1 MARFRF
7 EFGITLVYLLVG
19 SGWILFSDELT
30 ELLAP
35 NPEIASHLQTYKGLF
50 YVVTTALIFYF
61 FIRKHLQKLRKAEER
76 ALESDKLKSGFLA
89 NVSHEI
95 RTPMNGVMGFAELL
109 KDETLSQEER
119 LQFIGVIEKSG
130 ERMLEL
136 INDIL
141 NISMV
146 DSGQAKLKLA
156 PVDIYELMSS
166 IAQLFTPAATEK
178 GLTLIVE
185 PYKNCERVV
194 SLAMDKDKVVC
205 VLSNLIKNALK
216 YTNTGYVEIS
226 CSRDGGFMKFVV
238 KDSGVGIPE
247 GQFERIFNR
256 FVQVN
261 MTYTKTYDGA
271 GLGLAIAKSYIDMM
285 GGKIWAEPNQPD
297 GSIFIFTI
305 PFKPV
310 NSSKK
315 NDSKS

>member
-7 EFGITLVYLLVG
+7 EFGITLVYLLIG

-35 NPEIASHLQTYKGLF
+35 NPEVAAHLQTYKGLF
-50 YVVTTALIFYF
+50 YVVITALLFYF
-61 FIRKHLQKLRKAEER
+61 FIRKHLQKLRRAEER

-146 DSGQAKLKLA
+146 DSGQTKLKLA
-156 PVDIYELMSS
+156 PVDILELMTS
-166 IAQLFTPAATEK
+166 IAQLFTPAAIEK
-178 GLTLIVE
+178 GLALTVE
-185 PYKNCERVV
+185 PCSNCGKEN
-194 SLAMDKDKVVC
+194 SLLMDKDKVVC

-216 YTNTGYVEIS
+216 YTNTGYVKIS
-226 CSRDGGFMKFVV
+226 CGREDGFVKFIV

-261 MTYTKTYDGA
+261 MTYTKTFDGA

-285 GGKIWAEPNQPD
+285 GGKIWAEPNQTG

-305 PFKPV
+305 PFNQV